1 MSRDA
6 GRSVGRRWQ
15 GRAPAKV
22 NLFLRIL
29 TREAEGHHQIETCF
43 QALELSDRVTVEV
56 VARPGIDLEVE
67 GIGAGELGPSHENL
81 AVRAAREWL
90 EAVRLKGQGDSST
103 DGRGIRIHLQKAIP
117 HGGGLGGGS
126 SDAAAVL
133 RGLDELHGHPL
144 GVHRLAR
151 IGAVLGADVPFFVL
165 GRSRAL
171 GWGRGDRLLPLPPL
185 PVREVVVGLPG
196 FGISTP
202 WAYGLLAERRSAAG
216 ADWPGAEIVDLDELD
231 RWESMEEMAENHF
244 QAPLESVH
252 RELALI
258 REGLVERGARPTLL
272 SGSGSAV
279 FGVAPVGGFS
289 EDALSA
295 LARAVP
301 GVRWIRT
308 RTLGGGKD
316 SLAEVVGRK

>member
-6 GRSVGRRWQ
+6 GTSMGGRWQ

-29 TREAEGHHQIETCF
+29 TREAEGYHQIETCF
-43 QALELSDRVTVEV
+43 QALELSDRVTVEM
-56 VARPGIDLEVE
+56 VARPGIHLEVE
-67 GIGAGELGPSHENL
+67 GIGAGELGPGHENL

-90 EAVRLKGQGDSST
+90 QAVRLKGHEDPSGHGS
-103 DGRGIRIHLQKAIP
+103 GIRIHLEKAIP
-117 HGGGLGGGS
+117 HGAGLGGGS

-144 GVHRLAR
+144 GVPRLAQV
-151 IGAVLGADVPFFVL
+151 GAVLGADVPFFVL
-165 GRSRAL
+165 DRPRAL
-171 GWGRGDRLLPLPPL
+171 GWGRGDRLIPLPSL
-185 PVREVVVGLPG
+185 PVREVILGLPD
-196 FGISTP
+196 FGIATP
-202 WAYGLLAERRSAAG
+202 WAYGLLAEQRTESEIG
-216 ADWPGAEIVDLDELD
+216 WPGAAIVALDELD
-231 RWESMEEMAENHF
+231 RWESMEEMAENAF
-244 QAPLESVH
+244 QTPLEAVH

-258 REGLVERGARPTLL
+258 REGLAEAGARPTLL

-279 FGVAPVGGFS
+279 FGVAPVGGLPEGS
-289 EDALSA
+289 LSA
-295 LARAVP
+295 LGRALP

-316 SLAEVVGRK
+316 SLGEAAGRE